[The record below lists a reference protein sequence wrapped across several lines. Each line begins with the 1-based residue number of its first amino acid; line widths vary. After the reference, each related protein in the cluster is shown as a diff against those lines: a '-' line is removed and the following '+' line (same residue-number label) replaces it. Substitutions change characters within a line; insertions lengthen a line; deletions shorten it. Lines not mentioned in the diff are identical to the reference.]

1 MVWTLVTSLQQG
13 VYDLVISSPDYNP
26 NESPYFSIVA
36 AVQSH
41 NASATSAAC
50 SSPSSSPTN
59 SSQPNPSSLSSA
71 VKVGIGLGIPLA
83 VAVLSVFGLLF
94 RCERIKRLAAQAA
107 TSGLHH
113 RLTEDQIPSSTQQR
127 PKVLTPE
134 LQAVDI
140 RYELQ
145 EHEK

>member
-1 MVWTLVTSLQQG
+1 MVWTLDASLQQG

-26 NESPYFSIVA
+26 NESAYFSILA

-41 NASATSAAC
+41 NSSATSAAC
-50 SSPSSSPTN
+50 SSPSSSPTH
-59 SSQPNPSSLSSA
+59 SSQPSPSSLCSA

-83 VAVLSVFGLLF
+83 VAILSVFGLLF
-94 RCERIKRLAAQAA
+94 RRERIKRLAAEAA
-107 TSGLHH
+107 ISRQHYP
-113 RLTEDQIPSSTQQR
+113 LTEDRIPSSTQQR

-140 RYELQ
+140 RHELQ